1 MKKFLPLY
9 ITNIFGVMNDNL
21 LKTLVCFIGV
31 AWVSDEYQ
39 SLVVN
44 ATAGALVLPY
54 LFFSPLA
61 GRLPQFFSKLRIFR
75 AAKLMELPIMFV
87 AIAGFYFHNIWLALS
102 AVLLMGLQS
111 ALYSPAKYGLIK
123 DIGGVEGV
131 SKGMGGMEAVAFFGM
146 LLGTVVAS
154 FMAEMSDAYYY
165 YFLLLLLAVMG
176 AVSSFSIRA
185 NEQKADT
192 DTSANPYVFLR
203 DTAKLVGQH
212 KGLHHVIHLLSLF
225 WWLSASLQIV
235 LILYCNEALGMSPSE
250 TGYLLALTA
259 IGITAGCLVGGY
271 LDHRYFMIGYVPLL
285 GIIDA
290 LLLLVAF
297 AAPLSPVGF
306 AVVIALVAF
315 VGGLFKIPLD
325 AEIQKRV
332 PSQKLNVVLAYFN
345 LVSFIYIFMASAT
358 NMLVTSFLPTGYVFL
373 VLAIVIGFSS
383 LLFLFDNKEAICC
396 FGRSFMHL
404 HYDVKLIGR
413 DTLDLPEGDNML
425 VLPMHRAVIDPL
437 MLFAELYDKKLQ
449 PLVDEGY
456 FKFPF
461 FGHVLGLFD
470 AVEVPD
476 LRLSRRGLDQV
487 RKLDSIVV
495 DGLNRGDNI
504 LFYPSGHI
512 TTDGHE
518 TIGARHLAYSICGS
532 LPEKTHVV
540 AVRIR
545 GLWGSEWSRYRLNAT
560 PSLLRLLLKSLGLIM
575 TGAIFFMKKRVVEI
589 EFVDIT
595 AQTKSWSQL
604 SKLEFNRSL
613 EAFYEE
619 CLTDELK

>member
-9 ITNIFGVMNDNL
+9 ITNLFGVMNDNL
-21 LKTLVCFIGV
+21 LKTLVCFIAV
-31 AWVSDEYQ
+31 SWVSDEYQ

-61 GRLPQFFSKLRIFR
+61 GRLPQSFSKIRIFR
-75 AAKLMELPIMFV
+75 MAKIFELPIMFV
-87 AIAGFYFHNIWLALS
+87 AMAGFYCQNIWLAIS

-131 SKGMGGMEAVAFFGM
+131 SKGMGGMEAIAFFGM
-146 LLGTVVAS
+146 LLGTVIAS
-154 FMAEMSDAYYY
+154 FMAEMSEENSYIA
-165 YFLLLLLAVMG
+165 LLILLAALGVL
-176 AVSSFSIRA
+176 SSLTIRA
-185 NEQKADT
+185 DEQRAET
-192 DTSANPYVFLR
+192 DTSANPYIFLR
-203 DTAKLVGQH
+203 DTARMVSQY
-212 KGLHHVIHLLSLF
+212 KGLHHIIHLLSLF

-235 LILYCNEALGMSPSE
+235 LILYCDEALGMTPSE

-271 LDHRYFMIGYVPLL
+271 LDHKHFMIGYVPLL

-297 AAPLSPVGF
+297 AVPLPPVGF
-306 AVVIALVAF
+306 AIVIALVAF

-332 PSQKLNVVLAYFN
+332 PSSKLNVVLAYFN

-358 NMLVTSFLPTGYVFL
+358 NMLVTAFLPTGYVFL
-373 VLAIVIGFSS
+373 VIAIVMGVSS
-383 LLFLFDNKEAICC
+383 LLFLFDNKEAICY
-396 FGRSFMHL
+396 FGRAFMHL
-404 HYDVKLIGR
+404 HYDVKMEGR
-413 DTLDLPEGDNML
+413 EKLDLPEGDNML
-425 VLPMHRAVIDPL
+425 VFPMHRAVLDPL

-476 LRLSRRGLDQV
+476 LRLSRRGIEQV
-487 RKLDSIVV
+487 RRLDGIVT
-495 DGLNRGDNI
+495 DALKNGDNI

-512 TTDGHE
+512 TTDGRE
-518 TIGARHLAYSICGS
+518 TIGTRHLAHSVCGN
-532 LPEKTHVV
+532 LPERTHVI
-540 AVRIR
+540 AIRIS
-545 GLWGSEWSRYRLNAT
+545 GLWGSQWSRYGLDAT
-560 PSLLRLLLKSLGLIM
+560 PSLLRLLIKSLGLIM
-575 TGAIFFMKKRVVEI
+575 CGAIFFMKKRKVTL

-595 AQTKSWSQL
+595 SQVKTWSQL
-604 SKLEFNRSL
+604 PKMEFNREL
-613 EAFYEE
+613 EAFYNE
-619 CLTDELK
+619 CLTEELK